1 MSSKNLSNTI
11 TTPLSC
17 KSKTTEMENTLHEK
31 SDCQEVV
38 KELSNVNRCTDNLT
52 DTNAIDHQLPSLNN
66 STDFLID
73 TVSPTKVI
81 KNKNVIQEL
90 KNSCTKISPNNSND
104 NNKDYLCD
112 SGFRSSVLINL
123 ISHQLA

>member
-38 KELSNVNRCTDNLT
+38 KELSNINRCTDNLT
-52 DTNAIDHQLPSLNN
+52 DTNAIDHQLPSLNK

-81 KNKNVIQEL
+81 KNKTVIQKL

-104 NNKDYLCD
+104 NNKDCLCD

>member
-38 KELSNVNRCTDNLT
+38 KELGNVNRCADNLT
-52 DTNAIDHQLPSLNN
+52 DTSAIDHQLSSLNN
-66 STDFLID
+66 STDFLIE

-81 KNKNVIQEL
+81 KNKNVMQEL
-90 KNSCTKISPNNSND
+90 KNSCTKISPNNSNG

>member
-66 STDFLID
+66 CTDFLID